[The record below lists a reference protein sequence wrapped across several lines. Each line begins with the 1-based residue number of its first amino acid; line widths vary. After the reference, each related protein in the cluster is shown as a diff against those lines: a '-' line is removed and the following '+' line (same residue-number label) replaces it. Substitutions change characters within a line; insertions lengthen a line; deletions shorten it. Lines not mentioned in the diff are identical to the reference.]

1 LGDEEGWHG
10 NTSNH
15 SWHERSKRS
24 NPRYPASGGV
34 AEHRYRDSS
43 DYEQTVALETEY
55 TVEKVKTLASA
66 VYTPGDMAA
75 HISSGSFLT
84 DGMVVCPCSMKTLA
98 AIASGFSHN
107 LITRCA
113 DVSLKEGRKLL
124 LVPRE
129 TPLSAIHLENLLK
142 LSRLGV
148 KILPPCVGFY
158 TRPRTVEEIVSHL
171 TGKILDM
178 LEIENHMYRR
188 WGD

>member
-1 LGDEEGWHG
+1 METRRIILGMSG
-10 NTSNH
+10 
-15 SWHERSKRS
+15 
-24 NPRYPASGGV
+24 ASGAILGIRLLEALQSTDIETHLIMSEW
-34 AEHRYRDSS
+34 AEK
-43 DYEQTVALETEY
+43 TVALETEY

-129 TPLSAIHLENLLK
+129 TPLSASHLENLLK

>member
-1 LGDEEGWHG
+1 METRRIILGMSG
-10 NTSNH
+10 
-15 SWHERSKRS
+15 
-24 NPRYPASGGV
+24 ASGAILGIRLLEALQSTDIETHLIMSEW
-34 AEHRYRDSS
+34 AEK
-43 DYEQTVALETEY
+43 TVALETEY

-66 VYTPGDMAA
+66 VYTPGDMAS
-75 HISSGSFLT
+75 HISSCSFLS
-84 DGMVVCPCSMKTLA
+84 DGMVVCPCSMKTLS